1 MPECGRAR
9 TAALGDEPGEAAALV
24 RALPAPE
31 ARPTALGQRQRRAD
45 AILTGDPYQP
55 GALAKNGEILA
66 WPGRSW
72 RSAPAGREESKSE
85 ALLVRVPE
93 PAPLRVAPLMQIAI
107 ELIHG
112 GQASDDVS
120 ETRGNLT

>member
-1 MPECGRAR
+1 MRARADRGARGRAR
-9 TAALGDEPGEAAALV
+9 RGR
-24 RALPAPE
+24 RARTRIASARGSSDCTRPA
-31 ARPTALGQRQRRAD
+31 QRRAD

-120 ETRGNLT
+120 ETTGNLT